1 MSDPLDAL
9 AVRLRDR
16 LLQDAADTEAAH
28 GADLT
33 VQIRALVDREAALLG
48 PDAREELVRRVAERS
63 FGLGPL
69 EPLLADPA
77 VDEVVVNG
85 AGAGGRVF
93 VERGGR
99 LEATEVCF
107 TNEADLRH
115 AIERILAPLGRRVD
129 ESEPLCDARLPDRTV
144 NALPGSGPIPNGLIG
159 K

>member
-1 MSDPLDAL
+1 MSNPLDAL
-9 AVRLRDR
+9 AVRLRDL
-16 LLQDAADTEAAH
+16 LLQEAADPQAAH

-48 PDAREELVRRVAERS
+48 PDARDELVRRVAERS

-85 AGAGGRVF
+85 AGAGGQVF
-93 VERGGR
+93 VERNGR
-99 LEATEVCF
+99 LEATDVRF
-107 TNEADLRH
+107 SGEAELRH

-144 NALPGSGPIPNGLIG
+144 GARQSLGQPGQR
-159 K
+159 